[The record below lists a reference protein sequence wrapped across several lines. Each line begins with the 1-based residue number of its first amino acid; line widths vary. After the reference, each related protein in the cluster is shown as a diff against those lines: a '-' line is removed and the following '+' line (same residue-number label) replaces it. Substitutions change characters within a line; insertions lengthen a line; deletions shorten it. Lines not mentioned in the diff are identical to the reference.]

1 MTQPFADR
9 AHGGVVVR
17 DDSHVVPVASFK
29 DVGLLDAPY
38 DVFRLF
44 VGRAVQRGF
53 QTAIARQRIG
63 LGQCDNR
70 QARRQL
76 RQFARPLRQR
86 NRLVLR
92 GSDGQGDTGCDQI
105 AIRITV
111 DVVHRT
117 LLNSAISGTASR
129 QTNHA
134 GAKLTTNL
142 VEQVF
147 RI

>member
-76 RQFARPLRQR
+76 RQ
-86 NRLVLR
+86 
-92 GSDGQGDTGCDQI
+92 GDTGCDQI
-105 AIRITV
+105 AIRMTV